1 MPGITRRELLL
12 LVIGMDEGS
21 DPSRGVSGIT
31 RLQKLLFLLD
41 QEQGTR
47 PEGGFDF
54 EPYKVGPYSPRLY
67 DDLELLE
74 NLGLIR
80 SEAAAESTITET
92 ADISR
97 VSFEDLMGGFDE
109 MNISSPRAD
118 SFEERRFT
126 LTDKG
131 RGRVEALLENPE
143 YSSQVD
149 GIRQVKSK
157 YSRYSLRDLLRYV
170 YRKYPDMTT
179 ESEIIDEVLG
189 PRGG

>member
-1 MPGITRRELLL
+1 MSEITSRQLLL
-12 LVIGMDEGS
+12 LVIGIGEDS
-21 DPSRGVSGIT
+21 TPPRGVSGIT

-41 QEQGTR
+41 QEQEVR

-54 EPYKVGPYSPRLY
+54 EPYKAGPYSPKLY

-74 NLGLIR
+74 NLGLIK
-80 SEAAAESTITET
+80 SEATAESTITET
-92 ADISR
+92 TDIRR

-109 MNISSPRAD
+109 MNISPPKAD

-131 RGRVEALLENPE
+131 RLRVEALLENPE
-143 YSSQVD
+143 YSSKVD
-149 GIRQVKSK
+149 GIRHVKSK

-179 ESEIIDEVLG
+179 ESEIINEVLG
-189 PRGG
+189 SRGR